1 MAVVEL
7 PRVDVPHRAPT
18 PARGRA
24 PAAADW
30 PRVDLHAT
38 GERRE
43 RRGEG
48 RRWGMRGRRRNE
60 GRGAAC
66 AVGEGR
72 RREMSEREEEKN

>member
-1 MAVVEL
+1 
-7 PRVDVPHRAPT
+7 
-18 PARGRA
+18 
-24 PAAADW
+24 
-30 PRVDLHAT
+30 VDLPAT

-48 RRWGMRGRRRNE
+48 MRWGMRGRRRNE

-72 RREMSEREEEKN
+72 RREMSEREGEKN